1 MPFDFTVAFQ
11 NGESYLLHMK
21 DGSWVLADRETG
33 EKSVSDFAD
42 KFLRFGLFREVTD
55 PLPENIMLDLDDI
68 AHDRVQNF
76 ELTNEEVEGLLGS
89 AFDGDGEKGGKA

>member
-1 MPFDFTVAFQ
+1 M
-11 NGESYLLHMK
+11 
-21 DGSWVLADRETG
+21 
-33 EKSVSDFAD
+33 
-42 KFLRFGLFREVTD
+42 TD

-68 AHDRVQNF
+68 AHDRVQSF